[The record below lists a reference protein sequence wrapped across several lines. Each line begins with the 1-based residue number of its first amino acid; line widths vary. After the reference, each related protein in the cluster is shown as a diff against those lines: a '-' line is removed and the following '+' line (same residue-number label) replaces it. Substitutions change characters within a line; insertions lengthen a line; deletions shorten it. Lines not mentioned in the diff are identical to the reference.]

1 MDRSLEVEVRSTDTL
16 RKLYET
22 CDELGILRRYS
33 EELAEVEV
41 CIHDKWFLF
50 YVDKRILDEERA
62 LDEAFED
69 AERVAERYWRQ

>member
-1 MDRSLEVEVRSTDTL
+1 MDKSLEVEVSSTDAL

-50 YVDKRILDEERA
+50 YVDKRA

-69 AERVAERYWRQ
+69 AERVADSYWRQ